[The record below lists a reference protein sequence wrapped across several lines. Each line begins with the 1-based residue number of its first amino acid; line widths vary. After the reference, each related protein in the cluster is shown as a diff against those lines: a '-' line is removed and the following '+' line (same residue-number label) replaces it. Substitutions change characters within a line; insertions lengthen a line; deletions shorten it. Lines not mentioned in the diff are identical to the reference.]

1 MCSIL
6 VWYFGSICFGNASDD
21 RADERDREIKKRET
35 ARERE
40 RGGGKKK
47 SGNKRNGEWESKR
60 GKGGSKACYNVPRN
74 GAVGGVKK
82 MKKGWGGPRYAEY
95 KDL

>member
-40 RGGGKKK
+40 RP
-47 SGNKRNGEWESKR
+47 NK
-60 GKGGSKACYNVPRN
+60 AF
-74 GAVGGVKK
+74 A
-82 MKKGWGGPRYAEY
+82 
-95 KDL
+95 